1 MRRFAWAVG
10 FSGLLAL
17 GAGCGKQVGSNV
29 TGGASSAIASNQAAN
44 LADEPALRSDAAL
57 SFSDPVAGLNSL
69 PQGTVPDSLIVKTDP
84 LRRLPQVRVGRSNPF
99 ASLAVNPTV
108 VAVPTVSSSIGSV
121 PAAPQILPSP
131 VTDTATAPNLP
142 LSPQSLPNSP
152 LPAIPVAPTGA
163 VSPVPVAPPPS
174 LAQQIRVSGA
184 IQVGDRLSI
193 IVEVPNEHTSRS
205 VSVGDY
211 VGNGS
216 VLVKRIEMRGS
227 QEPRVVFEENGVDVV
242 REVGDVSPLMSS
254 L

>member
-1 MRRFAWAVG
+1 MRKVAWAVG

-29 TGGASSAIASNQAAN
+29 PGRAGSAIAPTEATNVP
-44 LADEPALRSDAAL
+44 LDPALPSAAVA
-57 SFSDPVAGLNSL
+57 SSDPTVGVNSL

-84 LRRLPQVRVGRSNPF
+84 LRRLPQVQVGRSNPF
-99 ASLAVNPTV
+99 ASLAVNPRV
-108 VAVPTVSSSIGSV
+108 VAMPPMASAPGSV
-121 PAAPQILPSP
+121 PAAPQVLPSP
-131 VTDTATAPNLP
+131 LAAAPIAPNLP
-142 LSPQSLPNSP
+142 LPLQSSPNGS

-163 VSPVPVAPPPS
+163 VPPMSVAPSPS

-205 VSVGDY
+205 VSVGEY
-211 VGNGS
+211 IGNGS

-227 QEPRVVFEENGVDVV
+227 QEPRVVFEENGIDVV